1 MLSYISLLWLPVKL
15 NIFYFLFC
23 ESPPTPSCLM
33 VIAAA
38 MRSAPRP
45 PATAG
50 ALDWGPQMEHSEI
63 PGLLMLRSHHWW
75 AASCQWPSVECTG
88 DTEEDPLLGETEH
101 LCYLNLTPLC
111 LSDPPLDYRQFT
123 PFLSISDDPPRLGS
137 LLIPSHTSCSPNV
150 MS

>member
-33 VIAAA
+33 VIVAA

-63 PGLLMLRSHHWW
+63 PGLLMLRSHTPLMGCFLPMAECGVHWGYW
-75 AASCQWPSVECTG
+75 GRATPRRNRTPLLSESDSSMPFGPSLRLEAVYTLSLHLWWPSQARLPP
-88 DTEEDPLLGETEH
+88 DS
-101 LCYLNLTPLC
+101 
-111 LSDPPLDYRQFT
+111 LSHKLF
-123 PFLSISDDPPRLGS
+123 S
-137 LLIPSHTSCSPNV
+137 
-150 MS
+150 